1 MSFDPN
7 TWFLDIFIKQY
18 IGNYG
23 SRISI
28 NQNNSCLPNN
38 RVSTGIKLNT
48 SRLPNNQVSMR
59 INRILLVY
67 QIIKWAH
74 ENLWSTY
81 ITIVEN
87 KRNQTMQLFSS
98 WQLMWIKTTSFCKY
112 KWCLFFWPKPSFWA
126 LGKVLCRECMAASP
140 DLKSGAPIIA
150 QSYTKFGTESNFLLN
165 LICFFCSLLFIL
177 VSFYLNS
184 KAHST

>member
-112 KWCLFFWPKPSFWA
+112 KWCLFFGPNHHFGRLAKCFAESAWQRPQIS
-126 LGKVLCRECMAASP
+126 KVEL
-140 DLKSGAPIIA
+140 
-150 QSYTKFGTESNFLLN
+150 Q
-165 LICFFCSLLFIL
+165 SLLKVIPNL
-177 VSFYLNS
+177 VQNQTFY
-184 KAHST
+184 